1 MRKERRRV
9 SAVVHVLKR
18 CHLLL
23 PLEDDD
29 DHKLEKVH
37 NVLGDMG
44 ISRIT
49 IASRDRGALI
59 SHGAISDWPKK
70 ETYEH
75 YTSIS
80 MILKEI
86 TKLPVGLKCRDLE
99 LLLLE
104 CWEL

>member
-1 MRKERRRV
+1 MYWV
-9 SAVVHVLKR
+9 IWALAA
-18 CHLLL
+18 LLL
-23 PLEDDD
+23 PPE
-29 DHKLEKVH
+29 
-37 NVLGDMG
+37 
-44 ISRIT
+44 T
-49 IASRDRGALI
+49 GALI

-86 TKLPVGLKCRDLE
+86 TKLPVGLKCQDLE